1 MTGKA
6 LTPRAFTL
14 TRQLL
19 LLAIITAVGAGCAG
33 QREQELAASSAI
45 TFSAPGFYLEPGS
58 TLTWRSDMVYL
69 FDDPRERPEN
79 FKPFVQQEIQAYLEA
94 KGYRFV
100 AAGAPSTYGLVAV
113 VVLGEDMTAT
123 EVLNQFRLTP
133 SFNASRRYEEGTLV
147 VALYD
152 TANEKVLWRGAL
164 QSNVDLE
171 MPPEQRRLLVR
182 EHVKR
187 LLKNLPTSPPD

>member
-6 LTPRAFTL
+6 LTPRVFTL

-19 LLAIITAVGAGCAG
+19 VLVLITAVSAGCAG
-33 QREQELAASSAI
+33 QREQELTASSAI
-45 TFSAPGFYLEPGS
+45 TFSAPGFYLAQGS

-69 FDDPRERPEN
+69 FGDPRERPEN

-94 KGYRFV
+94 KGYPFV
-100 AAGAPSTYGLVAV
+100 AAGAPATYGLVAV

-147 VALYD
+147 VALYN
-152 TANEKVLWRGAL
+152 TANEKVLWRGAV